1 MSLASCSRL
10 KCWASAKCQ
19 CKVFVPGMDRCEA
32 WFLQG
37 SAFDP
42 QHALVAST
50 LHGCTRSCPRFLVVV
65 TTILHLLFVCGGR
78 ALRVWC
84 CGGRALRVWC
94 CGGELRSLLW
104 CRVGSFVL
112 VCTMWWAAAASLCG
126 GFFFVWLWSSAA
138 SCGLLLLP
146 CVYGL
151 AGVSQRHAPVSRA
164 EPECHSRGTK
174 GRMARGLL

>member
-1 MSLASCSRL
+1 LDL
-10 KCWASAKCQ
+10 I
-19 CKVFVPGMDRCEA
+19 
-32 WFLQG
+32 
-37 SAFDP
+37 
-42 QHALVAST
+42 AST
-50 LHGCTRSCPRFLVVV
+50 CTDVLERPTLGMCFVCVGASPARRSCPRFLVVV
-65 TTILHLLFVCGGR
+65 TTTLHLLFVCGGR

-84 CGGRALRVWC
+84 CGGRAFRVWC

-112 VCTMWWAAAASLCG
+112 VCTMWWTAAASLCG

-151 AGVSQRHAPVSRA
+151 AGVSQRHAPASRA
-164 EPECHSRGTK
+164 MPECYSRGTK
-174 GRMARGLL
+174 CAWQGACLKRPSRTASSGAANHIPL